1 MKRPA
6 AAQAVAALAAEGGEN
21 PVDETL
27 PGVIEQES
35 EEKWVTIKK
44 RAGFCGLCKDRFRD
58 FTGHGSRR
66 HACKD
71 HPESRKLTDDEL
83 LEVRAEFEAEQKNP
97 GLAKQKKVESAKA
110 RHKES
115 WRQPETLLEAEYR
128 FDFGRHAKRTVKEAL
143 AIDPRYLEHLL
154 SWKHNILDAKLGLRN
169 ALQQEGLLDGL
180 LAQRPQLMVA
190 RANRMLVK
198 VDADKGKDLHP
209 EIRRLRLVQQIEASE
224 ILASDPKERALAV
237 LTATAK
243 DGTKRKRTSTALVLL
258 PHCSVCGSVEHKR
271 QSCPLKALQGQAVGD
286 NRDAAA
292 VAYLRDKRKA
302 VIVSRLKYTQIQIR
316 SQVYE
321 HRASKM
327 ARAPLETDFLSLTRA
342 LPGDFAEYLES
353 VGILFDLKGVPCPR
367 DACQSGDK
375 VSFVP
380 GDKVLGKRCC
390 KNDRG
395 KNINIE
401 TVWHACRVCRVH
413 QSVALHNPLFAGLL
427 GKGSKGVS
435 LCVLAMWNCVEGIG
449 RLRFRKTRIEFFS
462 PFFCLAALSDF

>member
-6 AAQAVAALAAEGGEN
+6 AAEMVAAHAAEGGEN
-21 PVDETL
+21 PVDEAP

-35 EEKWVTIKK
+35 ERWVTIKK

-58 FTGHGSRR
+58 FRGHGSRR
-66 HACKD
+66 HACRD

-83 LEVRAEFEAEQKNP
+83 LEMRAEFEAEQNNP

-115 WRQPETLLEAEYR
+115 WRPPETLVEAEYL
-128 FDFGRHAKRTVKEAL
+128 FDFGKHSKRTVKEAL
-143 AIDPRYLEHLL
+143 AKDPLYLEHLV
-154 SWKHNILDAKLGLRN
+154 SWKHNILDVKLSLRN

-180 LAQRPQLMVA
+180 LAKRPQLMVA
-190 RANRMLVK
+190 RAKQMLDK

-224 ILASDPKERALAV
+224 ILASHSKERALAV
-237 LTATAK
+237 LTAPAK
-243 DGTKRKRTSTALVLL
+243 ARCTKRKRTSTALVLL

-286 NRDAAA
+286 SKDAAT

-316 SQVYE
+316 SPVYE
-321 HRASKM
+321 HRAAKM
-327 ARAPLETDFLSLTRA
+327 ARAPLETSFLSLSRA
-342 LPGDFAEYLES
+342 LPGDLAEYLES
-353 VGILFDLKGVPCPR
+353 VGILFDLQSVPCPR

-375 VSFVP
+375 VSFLS

-390 KNDRG
+390 RNERG
-395 KNINIE
+395 KNINNE

-413 QSVALHNPLFAGLL
+413 QSAALHNPLFAGLL

-449 RLRFRKTRIEFFS
+449 RLRLRKTRVEFLT
-462 PFFCLAALSDF
+462 PFFCLTAPSDC